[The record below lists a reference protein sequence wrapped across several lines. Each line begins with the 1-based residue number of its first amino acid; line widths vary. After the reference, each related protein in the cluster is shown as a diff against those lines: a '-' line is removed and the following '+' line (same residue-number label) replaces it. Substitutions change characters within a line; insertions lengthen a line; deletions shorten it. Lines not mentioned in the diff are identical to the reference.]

1 MRAIRIATMF
11 VSLVA
16 GSFAWQD
23 PPKQPVKEQHL
34 MIPTQTQI
42 PPPPPD
48 PNDFRVKSE
57 VELVLLDVSVKDR
70 EGGFVSGLSKENF
83 QVFDNKVEQPI
94 RVFAAQDA
102 PVTVGL
108 VVDNSGSVGPKKPE
122 IVTAALTFV
131 TQSNPKDEVF
141 IVNFN
146 DRVSLGLP
154 PETAFTDNRQLL
166 RQALLMNPA
175 QGRTSLYDALKLAL
189 EHLDK
194 GRLDKKTLV
203 LVSDG
208 GDNASETTRDE
219 IMKLAERSL
228 ATIYTIGIFNPEDKD
243 KNPGF
248 LKALARLTG
257 GEAFIPENSNH
268 LVGICEKIAH
278 DIRNRYT
285 VGFSPTAG
293 PEETKAHPVRVTATD
308 GNARKLD
315 VRTRTHYIPRGAAA
329 VVSQNKKG
337 AKTRSRT
344 ATPPEPAAKP
354 EPATTSAP
362 VATPPTPAKQPDP
375 SPEPAPPAPQ
385 PKPEPELVQPQ
396 QQPESTPPAA
406 APSTADTQP
415 KPAEPESTPQAAP
428 LTAAPQTEAGPKP

>member
-1 MRAIRIATMF
+1 MRALRIAAVFASVT
-11 VSLVA
+11 A
-16 GSFAWQD
+16 GLFAWQQQQ
-23 PPKQPVKEQHL
+23 KQPQKGEHL
-34 MIPTQTQI
+34 LIPTQTQI

-48 PNDFRVKSE
+48 PNDYRVKSE

-70 EGGFVSGLSKENF
+70 DGGFVSGLTKENF

-108 VVDNSGSVGPKKPE
+108 VVDNSGSVRPKKPD

-131 TQSNPKDEVF
+131 TQSNPQDEVF

-146 DRVSLGLP
+146 DTVGLGLP
-154 PETAFTDNRQLL
+154 PDVPFTDNRQLL

-175 QGRTSLYDALKLAL
+175 QGRTALYDALKLAL

-208 GDNASETTRDE
+208 GDNASQTTRDE

-228 ATIYTIGIFNPEDKD
+228 ATIYTIGIFDPDDKD

-248 LKALARLTG
+248 LKDLAKLTG

-285 VGFSPTAG
+285 VGFSPTAA
-293 PEETKAHPVRVTATD
+293 PDETKAHPVRVIATD
-308 GNARKLD
+308 TNNRKLD
-315 VRTRTHYIPRGAAA
+315 VRTRTHYIPRGAAL
-329 VVSQNKKG
+329 VSENNKKNT
-337 AKTRSRT
+337 KTRSRT
-344 ATPPEPAAKP
+344 SPPVKRDAA
-354 EPATTSAP
+354 A
-362 VATPPTPAKQPDP
+362 PPTPSAPASAPTQPEHSTPAEPPSPAATQPTVPATQP
-375 SPEPAPPAPQ
+375 SPESPATQPVPEPQATQPEAAPAPEPPSAPQ
-385 PKPEPELVQPQ
+385 SQ
-396 QQPESTPPAA
+396 
-406 APSTADTQP
+406 
-415 KPAEPESTPQAAP
+415 
-428 LTAAPQTEAGPKP
+428 PQTEPQAGPTP